1 MNTAT
6 QMSQPVL
13 VTGATGFIG
22 SRVVHK
28 LLEQNISVKALV
40 LPPEALPDQWG
51 DRVGVVRDGSAF
63 PRRMPRKRR

>member
-6 QMSQPVL
+6 QMFQPVL

-40 LPPEALPDQWG
+40 LPHEALPD
-51 DRVGVVRDGSAF
+51 
-63 PRRMPRKRR
+63 